1 MENGEMEEKTTLCI
15 RVGKDTKAA
24 ADRLFRELG
33 LPTSEAINI
42 FFRKCIRMGGIPF
55 EISLGNSQNMKKEN
69 KVEMGNVVN
78 EKIGGFEMT
87 TENKETI
94 IPWFLDYTGTT
105 DILLDGGA
113 ENVKEFFDSIKQ
125 FEEELGVKVLLTIV
139 TGSACESARSKYIQ
153 FQNLAENYGMPGL
166 FDGVIAEY
174 CGYNIKGEQKDD
186 QLLRPIDGRIEQRR
200 AEIEEL
206 AKEYGGELNP
216 NNKTYYNILFPDTIS
231 EESLKEFRDR
241 AKALMNQ
248 SDINPI
254 MYYDDYGKECDIKE
268 DARAKYNSVRMK
280 VNNYRNK
287 YNVAFVM
294 VGGDSKGEDL
304 MMYTEN
310 KKVFE
315 EMGIGSAFMAPRNI
329 GELQTTD
336 ENVMVGEWDNAK
348 GVVDCARR
356 AIPGLKAKLVIR

>member
-1 MENGEMEEKTTLCI
+1 MENGEMGKTSALSI
-15 RVGKDTKAA
+15 RVDKYTKED
-24 ADRLFRELG
+24 ADRLFAELG
-33 LPTSEAINI
+33 LSTSAAINI
-42 FFRKCIRMGGIPF
+42 FLKQSVRMGGIPF
-55 EISLGNSQNMKKEN
+55 EISLGNVSKIKKEN
-69 KVEMGNVVN
+69 KDQMENVVN
-78 EKIGGFEMT
+78 RRMGEFEMT

-200 AEIEEL
+200 VEVEEL
-206 AKEYGGELNP
+206 AKEYGGEINP
-216 NNKTYYNILFPDTIS
+216 NNKTYYNVLFPDTIS
-231 EESLKEFRDR
+231 EESLKEFSDR
-241 AKALMNQ
+241 AKSLMNQ

-254 MYYDDYGKECDIKE
+254 MYYDEYGKECDIKE

-280 VNNYRNK
+280 VNNYRNE
-287 YNVAFVM
+287 YNVAFVV

-310 KKVFE
+310 KKLFE

-348 GVVDCARR
+348 GVVECSLR
-356 AIPGLKAKLVIR
+356 AIPRLKEKVIR